1 MAAST
6 LEKYIRKGLN
16 TGPNQHPEVSGPRLG
31 LKSDEGYGNK
41 QFSMSW
47 WPISQPFVM
56 VKEPHKHDFD
66 QFVIFVGGDM
76 TNMVDLGGEV
86 EFTLS
91 EDGINLEKFLITEAS
106 TIFIPKGLYH
116 CPLNFK
122 AIYDPKKPIL
132 FHDLFFSAE
141 YRKV

>member
-1 MAAST
+1 MAASK
-6 LEKYIRKGLN
+6 LERYIRKSLN
-16 TGPNQHPEVSGPRLG
+16 TNPNQHPEVSYPRLG
-31 LKSDEGYGNK
+31 LKSDEGHGNK
-41 QFSMSW
+41 QFSMTW
-47 WPISQPFVM
+47 WAISQPFVM

-76 TNMVDLGGEV
+76 TNMADLGGEV

-91 EDGINLEKFLITEAS
+91 EDGINLEKFFITEAS

-122 AIYDPKKPIL
+122 TIYDPKKPIL
-132 FHDLFFSAE
+132 FHDLYFAPE
-141 YRKV
+141 YGRA